1 MFRARKTI
9 RFLADLPFRPI
20 AVWLGS
26 FLAGSLLLGS
36 AAVGQ
41 GMLISSDPDSRHRL
55 PRIMPR
61 PVPGQ
66 PGFLYDISKLEIDAS
81 IRDQVAQVQ
90 VGQTFK
96 NRTNRVLQVKFVFP
110 LPYDGAIDQMT
121 FMVDGEELEGRLL
134 EADKAR
140 EIYQSYVRRSQDPA
154 LVQWIGTGMFQTQ
167 VFPVPAGAERTVSLR
182 YTQLCQRSGSLN
194 DWMLPLAPTKFTCSP
209 IAEVAIR
216 GRIHSKTKLGN
227 VYSPTHEIEVDRD
240 GDQVV
245 KFEYKAKGKVPDS
258 NFRVIWDTGD
268 SPVQLSVV
276 AHRPKKDQDGY
287 FMLMIQ
293 PQFPDAA
300 GDQKKIGKNII
311 LVMDKSG
318 SMKGEKIDQARRAAN
333 YVVGKLKGR
342 DRFTLIN
349 YDSVVENFRSELTS
363 ANKETRADA
372 KEYVDSMLAGGS
384 TNIDE
389 ALKQALGLA
398 QQADGPAYVVFMTD
412 GRPTVG
418 ERNAMKIADN
428 AKQRLGDQARL
439 FSLGVGHDVNS
450 RLLDK
455 LASIC
460 LGQTIYVRPG
470 QPLDQVVGRL
480 YDRIGAPALTDAKL
494 KLTIDDKEGRTRQ
507 LYPSEMYD
515 LFSGDQLVIVGRYR
529 KAGRLQ
535 ITLTGDYLGDR
546 QEFVFED
553 ELPKTTG
560 SGKNM
565 FVERLWATRRMGQII
580 DDIDLHGENK
590 EMVDELIT
598 LSKRHGILTPYTA
611 YLAEEATDLNDMQ
624 LGRRVTQRNL
634 QSLGEESGR
643 FAFQQRAFKGQL
655 KSANRAN
662 ESMDE
667 MSLDMAM
674 SGTQSSPAF
683 SGSGRA
689 GLGGGGLGGAA
700 QGLSR
705 RVSGINAPNSA
716 PNVAGVPVSN
726 LAQTSKPADSLKR
739 KPISEMVKR
748 IGSKTFYLRGERL
761 VDSEATKEQIDAA
774 KTVEQF
780 SDAYFDL
787 LKKLDEEQKKYLAQ
801 EKEVLVLIGN
811 QAFVITLAK

>member
-1 MFRARKTI
+1 MFRAILTI
-9 RFLADLPFRPI
+9 GFLTGLVF
-20 AVWLGS
+20 GMTS
-26 FLAGSLLLGS
+26 TLL
-36 AAVGQ
+36 GQ
-41 GMLISSDPDSRHRL
+41 GMLISSDPNSRHRL
-55 PRIMPR
+55 PRITTSNSNR
-61 PVPGQ
+61 PIPGQ
-66 PGFLYDISKLEIDAS
+66 PGFLYDIAKLEIDAS

-194 DWMLPLAPTKFTCSP
+194 DWLLPLAPTKFTCSP

-216 GRIHSKTKLGN
+216 GRIRSQSKLGN
-227 VYSPTHEIEVDRD
+227 VYSPTHDIEVERD
-240 GDQVV
+240 GDNVV
-245 KFEYKAKGKVPDS
+245 KFQYKAKGKVPDS
-258 NFRVIWDTGD
+258 DFRMMWDTGD

-276 AHRPKKDQDGY
+276 AHRPKKNEDGY

-293 PQFPDAA
+293 PQFPAA
-300 GDQKKIGKNII
+300 VGDQKKIGKNVI

-342 DRFTLIN
+342 DRFTLFN

-363 ANKETRADA
+363 ADKETRTDA
-372 KEYVDSMLAGGS
+372 KEYIDSMLAGGS

-460 LGQTIYVRPG
+460 LGQTLYVRPG
-470 QPLDQVVGRL
+470 QPLDQVVSRL

-494 KLTIDDKEGRTRQ
+494 KLTIDGKEGRTRQ

-529 KAGRLQ
+529 KAGKLQ
-535 ITLTGDYLGDR
+535 IKLTGDYLGDR

-553 ELPKTTG
+553 DLPKTTG
-560 SGKNM
+560 SGKNI
-565 FVERLWATRRMGQII
+565 FVERLWATRRIGQII

-624 LGRRVTQRNL
+624 SGRRVTQQNL
-634 QSLGEESGR
+634 RSLGEESGR

-662 ESMDE
+662 ESVDD
-667 MSLDMAM
+667 MSMDMAM
-674 SGTQSSPAF
+674 SGSQPSPAF
-683 SGSGRA
+683 S
-689 GLGGGGLGGAA
+689 GGGGLGGGGA

-705 RVSGINAPNSA
+705 RPSGQISAGFAA
-716 PNVAGVPVSN
+716 PNVAGAPVSN
-726 LAQTSKPADSLKR
+726 LAQTSKPTESPKR
-739 KPISEMVKR
+739 KSISEVVKR
-748 IGSKTFYLRGERL
+748 IGSKTFYLRSERL
-761 VDSEATKEQIDAA
+761 VDSEATKDQIDAA
-774 KTVEQF
+774 KTVVQF
-780 SDAYFDL
+780 SDEYFDL
-787 LKKLDEEQKKYLAQ
+787 LKDLDEAQKKYLAQ
-801 EKEVLVLIGN
+801 EKEVLVLVGD
-811 QAFVITLAK
+811 QAYVITLAK

>member
-1 MFRARKTI
+1 MFRFIVALVVI
-9 RFLADLPFRPI
+9 SSAWI
-20 AVWLGS
+20 GS
-26 FLAGSLLLGS
+26 GAPS
-36 AAVGQ
+36 AQAQ
-41 GMLISSDPDSRHRL
+41 GMLISSDPDHRHRMPRIL
-55 PRIMPR
+55 PRPVPR

-90 VGQTFK
+90 VAQTFK

-182 YTQLCQRSGSLN
+182 YTQLCRRSGSLN
-194 DWMLPLAPTKFTCSP
+194 DWTLPLAPTKFTCSP

-216 GRIHSKTKLGN
+216 GRIRGETKLGN
-227 VYSPTHEIEVDRD
+227 VYSPTHDVDVDRS
-240 GDQVV
+240 GDKVV
-245 KFEYKAKGKVPDS
+245 KFEYQAKGKVPDS
-258 NFRVIWDTGD
+258 DFRMMWDIGD

-293 PQFPDAA
+293 PQLPEP
-300 GDQKKIGKNII
+300 GENQKKVGKNVI

-318 SMKGEKIDQARRAAN
+318 SMKGEKIDQTRKAAD

-342 DRFTLIN
+342 DHFTLIN
-349 YDSVVENFRSELTS
+349 YDSVVETFRSELTS
-363 ANKETRADA
+363 ADKENRTDA
-372 KEYVDSMLAGGS
+372 KDYIDGMLAGGS

-389 ALKQALGLA
+389 ALKRALEMA
-398 QQADGPAYVVFMTD
+398 RQADGPAYVVFMTD

-428 AKQRLGDQARL
+428 ARQQLGEGTRL

-460 LGQTIYVRPG
+460 LGQTMYVRPG
-470 QPLDQVVGRL
+470 QPLDEVVTRL

-494 KLTIDDKEGRTRQ
+494 KLTIDGKEGRTRQ
-507 LYPSEMYD
+507 LYPAEMYD

-529 KAGRLQ
+529 KAGKLQ
-535 ITLTGDYLGDR
+535 IKLTGQFLGER
-546 QEFVFED
+546 QEFTFKD
-553 ELPKTTG
+553 DLPKSTG
-560 SGKNM
+560 SGKNV
-565 FVERLWATRRMGQII
+565 FVERLWATRRIGQII

-611 YLAEEATDLNDMQ
+611 YLAEEKTDLNDMQ
-624 LGRRVTQRNL
+624 LGRRVTQSNL
-634 QSLGEESGR
+634 RALSEESGR
-643 FAFQQRAFKGQL
+643 LAFRQRAFKGGL
-655 KSANRAN
+655 KSANRASDFS
-662 ESMDE
+662 EALDME
-667 MSLDMAM
+667 MGMDMAM
-674 SGTQSSPAF
+674 SGQQSLPADASAAGGMARGGTVPRR
-683 SGSGRA
+683 SG
-689 GLGGGGLGGAA
+689 L
-700 QGLSR
+700 
-705 RVSGINAPNSA
+705 SA
-716 PNVAGVPVSN
+716 PNYAPSSR
-726 LAQTSKPADSLKR
+726 LAISGKAVDTKKQKS
-739 KPISEMVKR
+739 ISEVVKR
-748 IGSKTFYLRGERL
+748 VGSKTFYLRGERL
-761 VDSEATKEQIDAA
+761 VDAEASKEQIAKA
-774 KTVEQF
+774 KTVTQF
-780 SDAYFDL
+780 SDEYFEL
-787 LKKLDEEQKKYLAQ
+787 LKTLDDEQKKYLAQ
-801 EKEVLVLIGN
+801 EKEVLVVMGD
-811 QAFVITLAK
+811 QTYVIALAK

>member
-1 MFRARKTI
+1 MYR
-9 RFLADLPFRPI
+9 DLFKLWFFAGLI
-20 AVWLGS
+20 GM
-26 FLAGSLLLGS
+26 LAGASSLS
-36 AAVGQ
+36 AQ
-41 GMLISSDPDSRHRL
+41 GLLISVDPDHTHRL

-61 PVPGQ
+61 PIPGQ
-66 PGFLYDISKLEIDAS
+66 PGFLYDIAKLEIDAS

-182 YTQLCQRSGSLN
+182 YTQLCKRSGSLN
-194 DWMLPLAPTKFTCSP
+194 DWLLPLAPTKFTCSP

-216 GRIHSKTKLGN
+216 GRIRSETKLGN
-227 VYSPTHEIEVDRD
+227 VYSPTHDIEIDRD
-240 GDQVV
+240 GDKVV
-245 KFEYKAKGKVPDS
+245 KFQYTAKGKVPDS
-258 NFRVIWDTGD
+258 DFRVMWDTGD

-276 AHRPKKDQDGY
+276 AHRPEQDEDGY

-293 PQFPDAA
+293 PQLPEAQ
-300 GDQKKIGKNII
+300 GDQKKIGKNVI

-318 SMKGEKIDQARRAAN
+318 SMKGEKIDQARKAAD

-349 YDSVVENFRSELTS
+349 YDSVVENFRSELAS
-363 ANKETRADA
+363 ADKETRTDA
-372 KEYVDSMLAGGS
+372 REYIDSMLAGGS

-389 ALKQALGLA
+389 ALKQALAMA

-428 AKQRLGDQARL
+428 AKGRLGEATRL

-460 LGQTIYVRPG
+460 LGQTMYVRPG
-470 QPLDQVVGRL
+470 QPLDQVVSRL
-480 YDRIGAPALTDAKL
+480 YDRIGAPALTDAKI
-494 KLTIDDKEGRTRQ
+494 KLTIDGKEGRTRQ
-507 LYPSEMYD
+507 LYPSDMYD

-529 KAGRLQ
+529 KAGQLK
-535 ITLTGDYLGDR
+535 IKLTGDFLGEP

-553 ELPKTTG
+553 ELPASTG
-560 SGKNM
+560 SGKNI
-565 FVERLWATRRMGQII
+565 FVERLWATRRIGQII

-590 EMVDELIT
+590 EMVDELIS

-611 YLAEEATDLNDMQ
+611 YLAEEKTDLND
-624 LGRRVTQRNL
+624 LSSGRRMAQSNL
-634 QSLGEESGR
+634 RALDEESGQS
-643 FAFQQRAFKGQL
+643 AFQQRALKGAF

-662 ESMDE
+662 DKLQE
-667 MSLDMAM
+667 MEMAM
-674 SGTQSSPAF
+674 SDSFGDRRSVLTTPAPMQSLGRST
-683 SGSGRA
+683 SGGLA
-689 GLGGGGLGGAA
+689 APNVAGNAGGGLGGGGFGGAPRG
-700 QGLSR
+700 GL
-705 RVSGINAPNSA
+705 AP
-716 PNVAGVPVSN
+716 
-726 LAQTSKPADSLKR
+726 TSEAKVNKSIADV
-739 KPISEMVKR
+739 VKR
-748 IGSKTFYLRGERL
+748 IGSKTFYLRAERL
-761 VDSEATKEQIDAA
+761 VDSQATKEQIAEA
-774 KTVEQF
+774 KTVVQF
-780 SDAYFDL
+780 SDEYFEL
-787 LKKLDEEQKKYLAQ
+787 LKELDEEQKKYLSQ
-801 EKEVLVLIGN
+801 EKELLVVIKD
-811 QAFVITLAK
+811 QAYVITLPAK